1 MVQIQQKNPS
11 LIPAGAATL
20 KSLLKTS
27 TSASDNIQT
36 ARTTNGAQSSS
47 KDSELNQSKAMN
59 SSNNK
64 KTLTVLHYN
73 DVYNIDQNTMTE
85 PIGGAARFCTA
96 IKSFQ
101 HLNPLVLFSGD
112 AFNPSMLSTFTKGEQ
127 MIPVL
132 NAVGT
137 HCAVFGNH
145 DFDHGLDV
153 LENWVSRTTFP
164 WLMSNVIDQETGRP
178 LGNF

>member
-1 MVQIQQKNPS
+1 M
-11 LIPAGAATL
+11 GAVTL

-27 TSASDNIQT
+27 SSASDNLQQSS
-36 ARTTNGAQSSS
+36 RTTNGAQGSA
-47 KDSELNQSKAMN
+47 NQSKAMN
-59 SSNNK
+59 SSNR

-73 DVYNIDQNTMTE
+73 DVYNIDQNTTTE

-96 IKSFQ
+96 VKSFQ

-112 AFNPSMLSTFTKGEQ
+112 AFNPSMLSTFTQGEQ

-153 LENWVSRTTFP
+153 LEKWVERTTFP
-164 WLMSNVIDQETGRP
+164 WLMSNVIDNETGRP
-178 LGNF
+178 LGKLSDTYLL